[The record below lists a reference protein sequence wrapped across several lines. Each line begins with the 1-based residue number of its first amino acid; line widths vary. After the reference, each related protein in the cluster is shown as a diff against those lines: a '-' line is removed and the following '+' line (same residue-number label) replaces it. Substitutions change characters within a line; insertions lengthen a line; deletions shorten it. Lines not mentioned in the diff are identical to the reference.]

1 MPVTPYS
8 AGSSRRVHPAP
19 TTPAAKPR
27 RLHSATQTPPSQKTP
42 QRLLGAS
49 SPYNTPVRHASA
61 GSSNCACWHGKQ
73 PPPWRVAWSPSP
85 YLEDLTK
92 TLVVAPPV
100 RRRLQLV
107 PAVRLK
113 TASVSPYEPPR
124 DASARASRHVRAQL
138 QVESDPPPPNP
149 LRQRSS
155 SHAPSP
161 SHPPFPAPPPR
172 TRQPPRATLQAELA
186 ERHNRLLWEREAQ
199 AHATELG
206 MDLYTYNTLLSM
218 QHRDITPEDYDVLK
232 GLDESLQKKTMTQEE
247 IDARLPSFAVAD
259 IADDA
264 DAPTSSGSDGGAPAP
279 AAALQ
284 QCTICLERFE
294 TGQRAR
300 RLPCAHV
307 FHAEC
312 VDRWLTGSSCV
323 CPGCGKGVKPEPNT
337 AAGAKRPEVA
347 EKGDE
352 GCAPIDKEA
361 GY

>member
-138 QVESDPPPPNP
+138 QVESDPPPPPNP

-218 QHRDITPEDYDVLK
+218 QHRDITPEDYEVRHLPAVGVRLK
-232 GLDESLQKKTMTQEE
+232 G
-247 IDARLPSFAVAD
+247 
-259 IADDA
+259 
-264 DAPTSSGSDGGAPAP
+264 
-279 AAALQ
+279 
-284 QCTICLERFE
+284 
-294 TGQRAR
+294 
-300 RLPCAHV
+300 
-307 FHAEC
+307 
-312 VDRWLTGSSCV
+312 
-323 CPGCGKGVKPEPNT
+323 
-337 AAGAKRPEVA
+337 
-347 EKGDE
+347 
-352 GCAPIDKEA
+352 
-361 GY
+361 